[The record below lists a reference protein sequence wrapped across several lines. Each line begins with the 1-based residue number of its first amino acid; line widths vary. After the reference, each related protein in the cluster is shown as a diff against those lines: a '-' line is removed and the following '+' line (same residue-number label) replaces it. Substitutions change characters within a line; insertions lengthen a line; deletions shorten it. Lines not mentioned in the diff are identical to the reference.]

1 MTCQYSLDT
10 YGMGRS
16 RRQRS
21 HRQRCR
27 ILFSLNKQAQR
38 PRISKPEEVKLPS
51 KSFLLEYCYEN
62 WAKWTECAKEEA
74 LRLHKEMWN
83 SKANQRSDQL
93 DTLLNVE
100 LLAARLSQV
109 YYQSSFF

>member
-1 MTCQYSLDT
+1 M
-10 YGMGRS
+10 
-16 RRQRS
+16 
-21 HRQRCR
+21 
-27 ILFSLNKQAQR
+27 
-38 PRISKPEEVKLPS
+38 PS

-74 LRLHKEMWN
+74 LRLHKSVWN
-83 SKANQRSDQL
+83 SKTNQSSDQL

-109 YYQSSFF
+109 CHDKSMKRFNGVFRPKSTSLQRK

>member
-1 MTCQYSLDT
+1 M
-10 YGMGRS
+10 
-16 RRQRS
+16 
-21 HRQRCR
+21 
-27 ILFSLNKQAQR
+27 
-38 PRISKPEEVKLPS
+38 PS

-74 LRLHKEMWN
+74 LRLHKAMWN
-83 SKANQRSDQL
+83 SKANQRGNQL

-109 YYQSSFF
+109 YYREL